1 MGRTPRRTAPD
12 PVPHTGTTAPEADPS
27 AGADLSGLAFEHA
40 TVGLALLDRD
50 GLELAA
56 NAAWSALLGDPP
68 EGATPVRWTARLSGR
83 ARVSARATV
92 RAARTPERPA
102 ATVLRLPPRHG
113 TPGRDRSVLLSVRR
127 IEPDRRDGGN
137 GPAGPSPL
145 WLAQVR
151 ELTEADEA
159 LDPTLRLALL
169 TAGVAVWAYDLATG
183 EERWFAG
190 SQSLFGLPMD
200 AATGRTGQQVL
211 AAMEPED
218 RERMLRV
225 SSRISQGSDRLET
238 RYAMRDGR
246 GRLRWMHVDGRVHEL
261 GDPPH
266 RWLVGVTREVTEE
279 VRRSGRL
286 RQRLLSETERAA
298 MIEEVATALLGAS
311 TVADVA
317 SAVTGPFHQAVDAA
331 GAVVLVPEE
340 GRLVPL
346 AASGTG
352 VGSAKVL
359 NGVRVDD
366 PSLPVTRVLEERR
379 AHFASSRAQ
388 LRALCRGEP
397 HERVES
403 APGESWAL
411 LPLRCGG
418 DATGA
423 LVLAYATRHDFSV
436 EERATLLAL
445 AGLTSQALERSAL
458 VQDRLALGQAVQ
470 KALLPHDLPD
480 LTGVPGLAGLRMA
493 CRYQPARDGAGVG
506 GDWYDVF
513 RLPAGGLGVS
523 IGDVEGHG
531 VESAAVMGQVR
542 TALRAYAWTG
552 VGVQRVLTA
561 TNELVCSLG
570 GVLFTTCSYAEVDP
584 VAGVLEAASAGHVP
598 GVLGLVDGG
607 TALLAPEPGP
617 PLGVLTGA
625 EYPVAREPL
634 AGLAVLTLLTD
645 GLVEGPDED
654 LDAGLERVRT
664 IVAEHRSRGP
674 EALAGAL
681 IDSSGSTGHLDDAT
695 LLVLD
700 WASPRSG

>member
-1 MGRTPRRTAPD
+1 MAGP
-12 PVPHTGTTAPEADPS
+12 TT
-27 AGADLSGLAFEHA
+27 GADLAGLAFEH
-40 TVGLALLDRD
+40 TSIGLAVLDRD
-50 GLELAA
+50 GRELAA
-56 NAAWSALLGDPP
+56 NTAWSALLGDPP
-68 EGATPVRWTARLSGR
+68 EGGTPVKWTARLSGR
-83 ARVSARATV
+83 ARVSARATA

-113 TPGRDRSVLLSVRR
+113 TAGRGRSVLLSVRR
-127 IEPDRRDGGN
+127 IEPAPPGGGS
-137 GPAGPSPL
+137 GPEGPPAH

-169 TAGVAVWAYDLATG
+169 TAGVAVWAYDLETG

-200 AATGRTGQQVL
+200 PATGRTGQQVL

-218 RERMLRV
+218 RERMLGV
-225 SSRISQGSDRLET
+225 SSRIAQGSDRLET

-246 GRLRWMHVDGRVHEL
+246 GRLRWMHVEGRVHEL

-286 RQRLLSETERAA
+286 RQRLLSESERSA

-340 GRLVPL
+340 GRLVAL

-352 VGSAKVL
+352 VGSAQVL
-359 NGVRVDD
+359 TGMRVDD

-379 AHFASSRAQ
+379 ARFASSRDQ

-397 HERVES
+397 HERVGS

-423 LVLAYATRHDFSV
+423 LVLAYATRHDFSA

-470 KALLPHDLPD
+470 QALLPPDLPD
-480 LTGVPGLAGLRMA
+480 LTDVPGLAGLRIA

-513 RLPAGGLGVS
+513 LLPGGGLGVS

-552 VGVQRVLTA
+552 AGVERVLTA
-561 TNELVCSLG
+561 TNALVCSLG
-570 GVLFTTCSYAEVDP
+570 GVLFTTCSYAVVDP

-598 GVLGLVDGG
+598 GVLGLAGGG

-617 PLGVLTGA
+617 PLGVLPGA

-634 AGLAVLTLLTD
+634 ARLSVLALLTD
-645 GLVEGPDED
+645 GLVEGPDEE
-654 LDAGLERVRT
+654 LDAGLERVRKVVT
-664 IVAEHRSRGP
+664 EHRSRGP
-674 EALAGAL
+674 EELAGAL
-681 IDSSGSTGHLDDAT
+681 IESSGSTGHLDDAT

-700 WASPRSG
+700 WAPPRPG